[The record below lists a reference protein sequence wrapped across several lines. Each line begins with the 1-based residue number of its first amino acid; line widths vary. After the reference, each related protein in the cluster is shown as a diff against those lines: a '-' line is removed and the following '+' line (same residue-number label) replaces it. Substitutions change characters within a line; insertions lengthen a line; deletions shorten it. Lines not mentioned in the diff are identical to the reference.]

1 MRYDFVG
8 AVIDNEF
15 KMVRD
20 PYEARYEKDASS
32 NWAFGHE
39 LKSYGWSTRV

>member
-1 MRYDFVG
+1 MFRLW

-20 PYEARYEKDASS
+20 PYEATCDKDGSS
-32 NWAFGHE
+32 DWAVGHE
-39 LKSYGWSTRV
+39 LKSLWVVN

>member
-20 PYEARYEKDASS
+20 PYEARCEKDTSS
-32 NWAFGHE
+32 DWVVGHE
-39 LKSYGWSTRV
+39 LKSL